1 MTRSVFL
8 IGFVAVLALVT
19 ASALVGV
26 PAVVDG
32 AENSSAEESAADGN
46 LTDRIGNQTNA
57 TAEAMKLTNNP
68 WVPRTAGLG
77 LGLAVG
83 LLGGGLVAYATRGG
97 NG

>member
-1 MTRSVFL
+1 MTRSVFF
-8 IGFVAVLALVT
+8 IGFVAVLALVA
-19 ASALVGV
+19 ASVLVGV

-32 AENSSAEESAADGN
+32 AENSTDDED
-46 LTDRIGNQTNA
+46 LTDRIENQTDA
-57 TAEAMKLTNNP
+57 TADAMALTNNP

>member
-1 MTRSVFL
+1 MTRSVFF
-8 IGFVAVLALVT
+8 IGFVAVLALVAT
-19 ASALVGV
+19 SALVGV

-32 AENSSAEESAADGN
+32 AEDSATNEQLAHQIHEQ
-46 LTDRIGNQTNA
+46 TDA
-57 TAEAMKLTNNP
+57 TADAVALTNSP